1 MAARSLTLVKTTPTR
16 EDMVMRDDYDPL
28 MATAVAARP
37 ARERPFQAV
46 RRALTETLAQLA
58 DHEVAIVRERTRSCS
73 RCRHYGRLHEQSDV
87 VASRSPTS
95 VATRMRRP
103 PDDLAVQGHRG
114 SLRLGRQRRR
124 RRLGP

>member
-73 RCRHYGRLHEQSDV
+73 RCRHYGRACTS
-87 VASRSPTS
+87 SRMWWRR
-95 VATRMRRP
+95 ARRRP
-103 PDDLAVQGHRG
+103 SPPACVGL
-114 SLRLGRQRRR
+114 
-124 RRLGP
+124 PTT